1 MRKVLTT
8 AASAAI
14 LLSVGAGPVLA
25 DEHESDSIPVRPIE
39 GWTCTYNEGKGRA
52 DLDKANAAWNEWMDE
67 RGQEDYLAFLMTPQF
82 FGEETFDFAWIGV
95 ARDGHAFGAGTDLWL
110 SEAGEAGEMFNE
122 AISCSSH
129 SAFIS
134 MNVKR
139 MPPSDEEGDG
149 QFVLNFS
156 NCSLKQEG
164 DDAFDNFMAAQEEWN
179 AYADE
184 HGFEYN
190 AWVWWPM
197 YGETDDSY
205 DFKYIAGSDDYT
217 TVGANWQLYAD
228 GHWKKSSDLFKDHLD
243 CDISRVYDATMIREW
258 ADEDD

>member
-1 MRKVLTT
+1 MTM
-8 AASAAI
+8 AASAAV
-14 LLSVGAGPVLA
+14 LLAVGAGPVLA
-25 DEHESDSIPVRPIE
+25 DEHESDAPTVRPIE

-52 DLDKANAAWNEWMDE
+52 DLDEANAAWNAWMDE
-67 RGQEDYLAFLMTPQF
+67 HDQNDYLAFMMTPQF
-82 FGEETFDFAWIGV
+82 FGELNFDVAWIGV
-95 ARDGHAFGAGTDLWL
+95 SRDGHAFGSGTDLWL
-110 SEAGEAGEMFNE
+110 AEGGEVGAMFAD

-149 QFVLNFS
+149 KFVLNFS

-164 DDAFDNFMAAQEEWN
+164 DDPFEGFMAAQKEWN

-184 HGFEYN
+184 HGFKYN
-190 AWVWWPM
+190 SWVWWPM

-205 DFKYIAGSDDYT
+205 DFKYVSAASDYT

-228 GHWKKSSDLFKDHLD
+228 GHWRKSSELFREHLD
-243 CDISRVYDATMIREW
+243 CDSSRVYDATMIRDW
-258 ADEDD
+258 ADED